1 MKCDLIT
8 KPCTVNRLFSWKLQ
22 NDSFFYDFTK
32 RYLSCYCLS
41 SFQKNIESTHDP
53 RTTTICQ
60 TPWKLAKK
68 NLRGYE
74 ASSRCNTLATQLEV
88 LFWYFESDIWEGV
101 LTLSFAGQRVSSF
114 YFFSCIIQFDSMEN
128 SKENQPVQMLTA
140 DPIIA

>member
-1 MKCDLIT
+1 MKRDLIT
-8 KPCTVNRLFSWKLQ
+8 KPCTVNHLFSWKLQ

-41 SFQKNIESTHDP
+41 SFQKNIESTHSLKIGEKKSE
-53 RTTTICQ
+53 RVQGGIIKMQHLGNTTGRFFF
-60 TPWKLAKK
+60 L
-68 NLRGYE
+68 
-74 ASSRCNTLATQLEV
+74 
-88 LFWYFESDIWEGV
+88 YFESNIWEGV

-128 SKENQPVQMLTA
+128 SKENQPVQILTA

>member
-8 KPCTVNRLFSWKLQ
+8 KPCTVNHLFSWKLQ

-32 RYLSCYCLS
+32 RYLGCYCLS
-41 SFQKNIESTHDP
+41 SFQKNIESTHSLKIGEKNSE
-53 RTTTICQ
+53 RVQGGIIKMQQLGNTTGSFF
-60 TPWKLAKK
+60 L
-68 NLRGYE
+68 
-74 ASSRCNTLATQLEV
+74 
-88 LFWYFESDIWEGV
+88 YFESNIWEGV

-128 SKENQPVQMLTA
+128 SKENQPVQILTA